1 MKDMSSVKWWAAVH
15 GNAPTEQ
22 AVRSV
27 KTALRW
33 HLALDRWEQAAL
45 RRVYEAWCLAR
56 ATLSLE
62 GEHKALASSHLAA
75 MRSALLAGALRRW
88 HAVHR
93 VTLHRRL
100 QAMRRYHLSST
111 LGRVLRAWRVV
122 AVRNRCEV
130 ERRQL
135 LSAVLHGLW
144 LNARVRRQLPEE
156 LSYFELEYGYDPPL
170 DYGFCSRYAPRGVTT

>member
-1 MKDMSSVKWWAAVH
+1 MSSLKWWAAVH

-22 AVRSV
+22 DVRSV
-27 KTALRW
+27 KVALRW
-33 HLALDRWEQAAL
+33 QLALDRWEHAEL

-56 ATLSLE
+56 ATLSLDD
-62 GEHKALASSHLAA
+62 EHKALARGHLAA
-75 MRSALLAGALRRW
+75 MRTALLVGALRRW

-100 QAMRRYHLSST
+100 QAMRRYHLNST

-156 LSYFELEYGYDPPL
+156 LSFFEYEYGYNPPL
-170 DYGFCSRYAPRGVTT
+170 NYGFCSRYATREVIT